1 MCWFT
6 CDTFISLLK
15 KRITSIKRP
24 GAHFNSELIVSLYIS
39 RSQISNFQSTKHI
52 SVSNLKSHKNLW
64 LSDVFNGYEWEHYL
78 KWISSGLIKF
88 QAAFETQENFF
99 ETMFNMNFRQYYIY
113 KKKIEDPRTCFFQV
127 NFLSYCYKERH
138 L

>member
-1 MCWFT
+1 MILNVLIYLRH
-6 CDTFISLLK
+6 FISLLK

-39 RSQISNFQSTKHI
+39 RSQISSFQITKHI

-64 LSDVFNGYEWEHYL
+64 ISDVFKTSEMFSTDMNGNIIL

-99 ETMFNMNFRQYYIY
+99 ETMSNMNFRQYYIY
-113 KKKIEDPRTCFFQV
+113 KKKLKTHEHVFF
-127 NFLSYCYKERH
+127 R
-138 L
+138 